1 MTESTLE
8 SDIPISF
15 LSNAA
20 IYTSLFLFTILQEFH
35 LVMLNLRISLMI
47 TQTSEEKR
55 EDCCKGE
62 ENAKKIEIGEVFS
75 VTSTA
80 YELLVLNPLF
90 YLQSNAIVENCLINT
105 SLVHMFRKENLR
117 DEINRFQ

>member
-1 MTESTLE
+1 MIFWLFFGCNSENVKRETVIESTLE

-47 TQTSEEKR
+47 IQTSEEKR
-55 EDCCKGE
+55 EE
-62 ENAKKIEIGEVFS
+62 
-75 VTSTA
+75 
-80 YELLVLNPLF
+80 
-90 YLQSNAIVENCLINT
+90 
-105 SLVHMFRKENLR
+105 
-117 DEINRFQ
+117 